1 MYLDIVI
8 LSSAIIPDTT
18 KRDQSSLDFFEF
30 GESIP
35 VVAYLCLVSGGLCGV
50 ISYFLR
56 SFGLSM
62 MFSGAT
68 GEHPSFL
75 SRSSP

>member
-35 VVAYLCLVSGGLCGV
+35 VVVYLM
-50 ISYFLR
+50 
-56 SFGLSM
+56 FGL
-62 MFSGAT
+62 
-68 GEHPSFL
+68 
-75 SRSSP
+75 